1 MRVGRPSELDV
12 VGEAPRAAGGRRALR
27 AGRRQLHESLDVAL
41 VRGDY
46 EKKTLEGTV
55 GWCTGLR
62 ILASRVAGDGA
73 QLDFS
78 RRA

>member
-27 AGRRQLHESLDVAL
+27 AGRRQLHESLDV
-41 VRGDY
+41 
-46 EKKTLEGTV
+46 ENKKLSKGRC
-55 GWCTGLR
+55 WCTGLR
-62 ILASRVAGDGA
+62 IGESCRGDGA